1 MQTSLII
8 KNNKYIENNL
18 KHKLILHACDS
29 EINKYHINQTV
40 LETQRT
46 FWVASYHF

>member
-1 MQTSLII
+1 M
-8 KNNKYIENNL
+8 ENNL
-18 KHKLILHACDS
+18 KNKLILHACDS